1 MPVHTKNILF
11 FVKDSQL
18 ASDVQSILEKSLPN
32 SNILTADSLEDF
44 NKQASRQSIQ
54 VCLLDSSLL
63 RKSDPSTLNKIY
75 QLTTELPFI
84 FLLDEENRTLGEEVL
99 NKGAFDYLVKVDG
112 ALSALPFAID
122 QALEKRPVD
131 FKLKE
136 KQETPEPKKQS
147 PTGFFEINESGRFIT
162 FDEELLR
169 LIGLEEK
176 DLYKTYLTDLL
187 PENDQEKFYR
197 WRAAVLDKKEGFHL
211 YTQII
216 HPEKGILPVELHLY
230 PYELE
235 KHFSGF
241 RGYLKLR
248 SEEPV
253 EEKEREEESYDT
265 QNFYY
270 EIYNLNKYLSKGL
283 HQLFL
288 MKVTEIPMKYF
299 KFEQAYLFLWDA
311 VNHRFQ
317 KEISLQNKKI
327 AKRED
332 LRSEYFSPEEI
343 QFLND
348 SPSFVKFV
356 HQSLLSDESRKKV
369 YGENGAGLF
378 QEADWT
384 SGQPWKRGD
393 RLFLE
398 IRDSNGTLLGFL
410 ILETPEKQKIPPK
423 WVLRQLEIFSI
434 FASTLFERNNHFRE
448 ARNQHKRLKQLFRIF
463 GTFYLDTPMTDVL
476 QEMAWSVK
484 FSMGFRLVI
493 IGILSQSTHRLELK
507 AVAVD
512 NREKGRILSRLRFT
526 TNQISNYLINR
537 YRLGQSYFVT
547 QKDNPFYLIK
557 RIYGLPISTYRDP
570 EVWYYPDV
578 LLVPIR
584 SREGKIMGL
593 FILDD
598 PDNHKKPD
606 TEVVQILEKIA
617 STIGVAIENKIA
629 YSGLRKENE
638 LLRLKLKSQTTGSG
652 NGKKFREFFK
662 RINL

>member
-1 MPVHTKNILF
+1 MPVQTKNILF
-11 FVKDSQL
+11 FVKDSKL
-18 ASDVQSILEKSLPN
+18 ASNVQSILKKSLPN
-32 SNILTADSLEDF
+32 SNVLPITSLEDF
-44 NKQASRQSIQ
+44 NKQASRQTIQ
-54 VCLLDSSLL
+54 VCLLDSSLI
-63 RKSDPSTLNKIY
+63 KNSNPSTIEKIY
-75 QLTTELPFI
+75 QLTSELPFI
-84 FLLDEENRTLGEEVL
+84 FLLDEENRVLGEEVL

-122 QALEKRPVD
+122 QAMEKRPVD
-131 FKLKE
+131 FKLEE
-136 KQETPEPKKQS
+136 KQETHEPKKQI

-162 FDEELLR
+162 FDEKLLQ
-169 LIGLEEK
+169 LIGLDEK

-187 PENDQEKFYR
+187 PEDDQEKFYR

-211 YTQII
+211 HTQMI
-216 HPEKGILPVELHLY
+216 HPEKGILPIELHLY

-241 RGYLKLR
+241 RGYLKLG

-253 EEKEREEESYDT
+253 EEKESVEESYDT

-288 MKVTEIPMKYF
+288 MKVAEIPMKYF
-299 KFEQAYLFLWDA
+299 KFEQVYLFLWDA

-317 KEISLQNKKI
+317 KEISLQNEKM

-378 QEADWT
+378 QEAEWS

-398 IRDSNGTLLGFL
+398 IRDSNSTLLGFL
-410 ILETPEKQKIPPK
+410 VLESPENQNIPPK

-434 FASTLFERNNHFRE
+434 FASTLFEGNNRFRE
-448 ARNQHKRLKQLFRIF
+448 AHDQHKRLKQLFRIF
-463 GTFYLDTPMTDVL
+463 GTFYVDTPLTDVL
-476 QEMAWSVK
+476 QEVAWSVK
-484 FSMGFRLVI
+484 FSMGFNLVM
-493 IGILSQSTHRLELK
+493 IGVLSHSTHRLELK

-526 TNQISNYLINR
+526 INQISNYLISR
-537 YRLGQSYFVT
+537 YRVNQSYFIT

-584 SREGKIMGL
+584 SRKGRIMGV

-598 PDNHKKPD
+598 PENHKKPNM
-606 TEVVQILEKIA
+606 EAVQILEKIA
-617 STIGVAIENKIA
+617 STIAVAIENKTR
-629 YSGLRKENE
+629 YTQLRKENN
-638 LLRLKLKSQTTGSG
+638 LLRLKLKSQTAGNG
-652 NGKKFREFFK
+652 NGKKLREFFK